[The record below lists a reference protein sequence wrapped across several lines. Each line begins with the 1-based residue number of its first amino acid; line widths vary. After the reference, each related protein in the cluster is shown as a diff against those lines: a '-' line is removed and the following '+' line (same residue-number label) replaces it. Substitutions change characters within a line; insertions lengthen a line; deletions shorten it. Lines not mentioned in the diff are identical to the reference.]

1 MLFNQTKKISDLKK
15 YKENK
20 VTLYFLVL
28 IVCKSSARRYLETIT
43 PYKLTSAGEKL
54 RPTDNSKSMYLLTAE
69 LAKSRP
75 PVFQDP
81 PGDVR
86 KMSKVWDAHYEG
98 NLIESRGNNKANK
111 IKTLLVNVHRGET
124 KLNQFQT
131 SEMTKSTIIQFIR
144 NPSFDFDAGEV
155 VEHKLESE
163 DFTGVYS
170 LLVKQI
176 SDTMLKTKE
185 KKILSVLKR
194 DATKLFADI
203 EVPVRVLMN
212 YARPIGKVKFVC

>member
-1 MLFNQTKKISDLKK
+1 M
-15 YKENK
+15 
-20 VTLYFLVL
+20 
-28 IVCKSSARRYLETIT
+28 
-43 PYKLTSAGEKL
+43 
-54 RPTDNSKSMYLLTAE
+54 
-69 LAKSRP
+69 
-75 PVFQDP
+75 
-81 PGDVR
+81 
-86 KMSKVWDAHYEG
+86 
-98 NLIESRGNNKANK
+98 
-111 IKTLLVNVHRGET
+111 
-124 KLNQFQT
+124 NQFQT